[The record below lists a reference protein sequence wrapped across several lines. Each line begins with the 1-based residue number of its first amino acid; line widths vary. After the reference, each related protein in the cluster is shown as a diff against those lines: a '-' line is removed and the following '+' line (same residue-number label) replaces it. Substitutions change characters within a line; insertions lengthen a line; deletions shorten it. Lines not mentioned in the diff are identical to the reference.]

1 MSCRLSWWL
10 NWIQVPHLRQALN
23 ILDAVVYVGAARSDE
38 QELAQPENENVN
50 DELLQL
56 ESSELIDIIRRLQ
69 VELTRKNTILNFF
82 STISH
87 DIAKQRDALTTLL
100 HFIDNI
106 TATKSSLEELEVKST
121 ACTARPDK
129 IDGDWLREIN
139 SNTQLQ
145 AWWISDKPRKLKKV
159 CHLEARSSQDD
170 TRDQSYQQTQSSSEG
185 RNQHNSTRP
194 SSARALPQRNQL
206 DHSNEITPS
215 HAAVY
220 SNSVPDR
227 NRRTNTDYS
236 RPRNR
241 PSQQYQNSTRYSK
254 DSRERQQR
262 LQGHYPS
269 QR

>member
-1 MSCRLSWWL
+1 M
-10 NWIQVPHLRQALN
+10 
-23 ILDAVVYVGAARSDE
+23 
-38 QELAQPENENVN
+38 
-50 DELLQL
+50 
-56 ESSELIDIIRRLQ
+56 
-69 VELTRKNTILNFF
+69 
-82 STISH
+82 
-87 DIAKQRDALTTLL
+87 
-100 HFIDNI
+100 
-106 TATKSSLEELEVKST
+106 
-121 ACTARPDK
+121 
-129 IDGDWLREIN
+129 
-139 SNTQLQ
+139 
-145 AWWISDKPRKLKKV
+145 
-159 CHLEARSSQDD
+159 EARSSQDD

-262 LQGHYPS
+262 LQGHYSS
-269 QR
+269 QRQYCNHCKRSGHSDSNCFKQQQCEFCHRRGHIAEDCRTRLNEQRQERFFRNLASEQAQHNSILVQSLQRIWTPQQANSATATPGHWQGTPSYHPQHNPQNLHNYQQAPTNLYTGIWNNGANQ